1 MERVLARPAN
11 EGEAPHFPALVAG
24 CTARR
29 VLADKG
35 LASAANRA
43 HLAAAGLKSGIM
55 YRASRGH
62 PLGAR
67 QKQFNRLVARRR
79 WIVEQ
84 AFGTLKRRFRGARS
98 RYLTCRNVEAELTLK
113 ATVMNLLK
121 AANRIDLVAA

>member
-1 MERVLARPAN
+1 MWS
-11 EGEAPHFPALVAG
+11 G
-24 CTARR
+24 CWHGRR
-29 VLADKG
+29 TQGKPR
-35 LASAANRA
+35 AANRA

-55 YRASRGH
+55 VRASRGH

-79 WIVEQ
+79 WVVEQ
-84 AFGTLKRRFRGARS
+84 TFGTLKRRFRGARS

-113 ATVMNLLK
+113 ATAMNLLK

>member
-1 MERVLARPAN
+1 MPTCRKTADSSHQNLTT
-11 EGEAPHFPALVAG
+11 LVVRG
-24 CTARR
+24 P
-29 VLADKG
+29 
-35 LASAANRA
+35 

-79 WIVEQ
+79 WVVEQ